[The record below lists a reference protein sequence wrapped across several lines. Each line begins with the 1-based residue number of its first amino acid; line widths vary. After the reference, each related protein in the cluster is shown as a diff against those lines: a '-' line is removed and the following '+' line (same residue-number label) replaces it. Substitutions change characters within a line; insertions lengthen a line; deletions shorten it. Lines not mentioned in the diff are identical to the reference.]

1 MQKTQAT
8 SSSCRNIAKA
18 SKRIDGLFS
27 RFAAIYGHVW
37 RSQFKDEDYF
47 LPFAKKEWQEALAD
61 FSDSVLDKAI
71 VACRNFYEL
80 PPTLP
85 QVMQCC
91 RSAEERIAYKPPE
104 QPEPIRPEVRAYNV
118 KRFRELLNTLQGGK

>member
-1 MQKTQAT
+1 MQSIQKIIKNSPTEIHSALPKKTMQKTQAT

-47 LPFAKKEWQEALAD
+47 LPFAKKEWQVALLQNAQHQAQD
-61 FSDSVLDKAI
+61 AQ
-71 VACRNFYEL
+71 
-80 PPTLP
+80 PPTREEMAARLK
-85 QVMQCC
+85 QKQQ
-91 RSAEERIAYKPPE
+91 AE
-104 QPEPIRPEVRAYNV
+104 
-118 KRFRELLNTLQGGK
+118 REIYSHAGLETVHLDRKSVV